1 MNKRLSGLIA
11 DWKSEGSDPQEAFD
25 WSSGLKSWKAKF
37 PIHAKFLESV
47 LPAQIDRDAV
57 REICESSKFDI
68 IEKFLAV
75 MVWGYGDR
83 GYGPY
88 RVGLMLS
95 QPHTR
100 KVLSEAFGIAQ
111 KGEPIKAYEY
121 MLKNRIRILG
131 PSFGTKFLSFCTPR
145 EVGAPIYDSFIGLWV
160 AKYAK
165 VDFKGVSTNPENW
178 NLKTYEAYWQWIKEH
193 SENFECFP
201 DEVELVLFRDAE
213 LQFSKNSGWAAK

>member
-1 MNKRLSGLIA
+1 
-11 DWKSEGSDPQEAFD
+11 
-25 WSSGLKSWKAKF
+25 
-37 PIHAKFLESV
+37 
-47 LPAQIDRDAV
+47 
-57 REICESSKFDI
+57 
-68 IEKFLAV
+68 
-75 MVWGYGDR
+75 
-83 GYGPY
+83 
-88 RVGLMLS
+88 MLS